1 MNNCLL
7 CPSYNDTVSYL
18 YIGRK
23 FKKASSLAS
32 LSPSQHS
39 INLPH
44 PRTHGDMNA
53 INKDGSLNIS
63 MLERQ
68 VREDMAIHS
77 KSRAEDEMKKKA
89 LHSSKDYDE
98 FNNFVSVS
106 QLNPVSNRDVSSLF
120 NGSTGLQQ
128 TTFRNRTVHGAS
140 KVQSCGIGC
149 LDGYIDERKEN
160 QKDTQMTAK
169 MESKGSSS
177 SAKSSRDAHNFLA
190 HWKQQCSSSASD
202 ALSFLVQIKET
213 PETICR
219 TYFATDIDSDVVGD
233 IVSALHHLMSQAQG
247 KNDHIDNDES
257 FATLIA
263 DLDEAT
269 MFISSWLKAMMACG
283 RFDLARSFLTST
295 QESQLNEIVEFVKEA
310 MKPQVEQYRS
320 MRITEDE
327 KKELANPNC
336 DKEWVQEH
344 RARERRLLEAGVT
357 KEQLDSLSEYYRSKY
372 ESDDQFYDSLVLTR
386 SEFKSDQQ

>member
-1 MNNCLL
+1 MVLL
-7 CPSYNDTVSYL
+7 HYTYAGKNS
-18 YIGRK
+18 K
-23 FKKASSLAS
+23 
-32 LSPSQHS
+32 SQHS
-39 INLPH
+39 IAHNKAPTRLYHCSNYLALASHLAIFSNLNFH
-44 PRTHGDMNA
+44 PRTHRAMSA

-140 KVQSCGIGC
+140 KVKSCGIGC
-149 LDGYIDERKEN
+149 LDGYIDERKESGN
-160 QKDTQMTAK
+160 TENAQMTAK

-202 ALSFLVQIKET
+202 ALSFLVQMKET
-213 PETICR
+213 PETICK
-219 TYFATDIDSDVVGD
+219 TCFATDIDSDVVGD
-233 IVSALHHLMSQAQG
+233 IVSALHLLMSQASDES
-247 KNDHIDNDES
+247 DHNDNDES
-257 FATLIA
+257 VATLIA
-263 DLDEAT
+263 DSDWAT
-269 MFISSWLKAMMACG
+269 TFISTWLKAMMACG
-283 RFDLARSFLTST
+283 RFNLARSFLASK
-295 QESQLNEIVEFVKEA
+295 QESKLNEIVEFVKEA

-327 KKELANPNC
+327 KKELANPN
-336 DKEWVQEH
+336 
-344 RARERRLLEAGVT
+344 R
-357 KEQLDSLSEYYRSKY
+357 
-372 ESDDQFYDSLVLTR
+372 
-386 SEFKSDQQ
+386 